1 MMLII
6 LQTLDNNFLIIFKT
20 NQNDTSAEKPSH
32 ANPDHFIDML
42 FQPEI

>member
-6 LQTLDNNFLIIFKT
+6 LLTLDNNFLIIFKT
-20 NQNDTSAEKPSH
+20 NQNDNSAEKLSC